1 MSRTLPETV
10 VLVGAL
16 VLLGGAGPCG
26 GDPLLPEPGGPIIV
40 AFGDDLDRW
49 PRDDWDFMDAAV
61 VGEGLELTVAHGGG
75 CQSHEFWLLAVDGF
89 QSLHDAGP
97 TPTLTVPILLA
108 HDAHDDPC
116 DAYLTRT
123 DTFDLQPLRAAFRD
137 AVTDGPARIILRIPA
152 GQGSAD
158 TVGVDFFIQ

>member
-1 MSRTLPETV
+1 MSRTLPRTV
-10 VLVGAL
+10 ALVGAL

-26 GDPLLPEPGGPIIV
+26 GDPLLPEPGGEIIV

-61 VGEGLELTVAHGGG
+61 LDEGLELTVAYGGG
-75 CQSHEFWLLAVDGF
+75 CRSHELWLLAVDGF
-89 QSLHDAGP
+89 QSLPDAGP
-97 TPTLTVPILLA
+97 TPTVSVPLLLA

-123 DTFDLQPLRAAFRD
+123 DTFDLRPVRAAFRD
-137 AVTDGPARIILRIPA
+137 GGGHDPARIILRIPA